1 LAAAVLSGRR
11 DPRESGAGRDAEF
24 VELVD
29 SRRAS
34 LDTRCLGQTVH
45 LAFYLGAVVFTSCA
59 VYSIVTT
66 KEHPPAPVEKGKET
80 VPDEPMLTAIVGGL
94 RRMPLTMR
102 RLAWVQF
109 FTWLGLFC
117 MWIYFTPAIAHGVFG
132 GQPGTPAY
140 QRGVEWGG
148 VCFAV
153 YNGVAF
159 GLVALA
165 RRGLPTKL
173 LYRLGL
179 ICAGI
184 GLLSVVLWRQP
195 WGLLISMA
203 GVGVGWA
210 TILSMPYAL
219 LANAL
224 PPARM
229 GFYMG
234 VFNFFIVLPQI
245 LAATVLGKVV
255 EKVFGGDAM
264 PVVVSGGICMLVAAV
279 LLSWVPSAPAE
290 KSAA

>member
-1 LAAAVLSGRR
+1 MQSLLIGFGAVLSSALPWILTKTGLASG
-11 DPRESGAGRDAEF
+11 ESQGAIPQ
-24 VELVD
+24 
-29 SRRAS
+29 S
-34 LDTRCLGQTVH
+34 VH
-45 LAFYLGAVVFTSCA
+45 LAFYLGAVVFISCV
-59 VYSIVTT
+59 VYTIVTT
-66 KEHPPAPVEKGKET
+66 KEHPPAPVETGKET
-80 VPDEPMLTAIVGGL
+80 VPEEPMLAAIIGGL

-102 RLAWVQF
+102 RLALVQF

-159 GLVALA
+159 AVAFGLVALA

-179 ICAGI
+179 ICAGV
-184 GLLSVVLWRQP
+184 GLLSVGLWRQP